1 MKSTDKMKEFRGM
14 GEGELKSALESSER
28 ELLNLR
34 FRHAAGQ
41 LEQSAQIRALRRQIA
56 RARTVITEKKAE
68 QKNA

>member
-1 MKSTDKMKEFRGM
+1 MKAKDKTKEYRGM
-14 GEGELKSALESSER
+14 GVDELTTTLSNSER

-56 RARTVITEKKAE
+56 RMRTVLVEKHRSE
-68 QKNA
+68 